1 VIEIRQFLTEQGRS
15 PYREWFLSLDN
26 ATQVRI
32 EIAIQRLELGNTSGL
47 KSVGAG
53 VLEQRI
59 HFGPGYRLYLGRDG
73 AQAIILLA
81 GGSKQHQQRDIERAK
96 KFWEQY
102 KRYKNLARRRGQSG
116 RR

>member
-1 VIEIRQFLTEQGRS
+1 VIEIRQYLTAEGRN
-15 PYREWFLSLDN
+15 PFREWVLSLDN

-59 HFGPGYRLYLGRDG
+59 YFGPGYRLYLGRDG
-73 AQAIILLA
+73 SQLIILLA
-81 GGSKQHQQRDIERAK
+81 GGTKQHQQQDIERAK
-96 KFWEQY
+96 KF
-102 KRYKNLARRRGQSG
+102 
-116 RR
+116 